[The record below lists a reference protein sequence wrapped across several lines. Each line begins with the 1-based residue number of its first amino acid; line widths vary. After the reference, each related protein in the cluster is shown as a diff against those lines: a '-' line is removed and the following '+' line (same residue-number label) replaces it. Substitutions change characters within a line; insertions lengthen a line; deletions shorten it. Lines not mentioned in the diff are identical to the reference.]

1 MARYLQCINRPFLSR
16 GSPSQLTLLVNL
28 ILVHKIYKP
37 IAVIAIGYFFA
48 CRLANRPSLDTDTH
62 SIA

>member
-1 MARYLQCINRPFLSR
+1 M
-16 GSPSQLTLLVNL
+16 NL

-48 CRLANRPSLDTDTH
+48 CRLANRPPLDTDTH